1 MEYQYLGV
9 VLLSLLFLALFSG
22 LEIAFISAN
31 RLHIELQSKMGTLN
45 GRILANLMNKPSQFM
60 GTTLIGNTLSLVL
73 YGIFMAYLF
82 EPLIVSLLPEG
93 LNSPEAVLFIQV
105 LWSALLVLI
114 VAEYVPKSIFR
125 LNPNALLSFLT
136 VPFLFIYYLMY
147 PLVWFIGGLSRF
159 IVSNILKLEYSQD
172 KPVFKITD
180 LNSFI
185 QDNLKAEREDAHL
198 EIDTEIFDNAIE
210 FKSIRIRDCM
220 VPRTDIVAVELEDA
234 INELNKVFIESGHS
248 KIVVYKDN
256 IDEVVGYCHHLELFK
271 KPKTIRDILTPII
284 IVPDSALANDLLV
297 QFISER
303 KSLALVVDEF
313 GGTGGIVSM
322 EDVIEQIFGE
332 IEDEYDSDD
341 LLEQK
346 ISEQEYLLSAR
357 HEIDYLNEKY
367 HWNIPSGE
375 YETLSGLILSMTEEI
390 PRKGDIITFGEFTF
404 TIATKL
410 DHRIDTVKLKINPS
424 TI

>member
-1 MEYQYLGV
+1 MEIQYLV
-9 VLLSLLFLALFSG
+9 IVLISLLLVALFSG
-22 LEIAFISAN
+22 LEIAYLTSN
-31 RLHIELQSKMGTLN
+31 RLHIELQSKLGTLN
-45 GRILANLMNKPSQFM
+45 GRILSNLINKPSQFV
-60 GTTLIGNTLSLVL
+60 GTTLIGNTICLVV
-73 YGIFMAYLF
+73 YGIAMAYLF
-82 EPLIVSLLPEG
+82 EPIIHSILPDGLDSPGAVLIV
-93 LNSPEAVLFIQV
+93 QV
-105 LWSALLVLI
+105 LWSALVMLI
-114 VAEYVPKSIFR
+114 AAEYIPKSFFR
-125 LNPNALLSFLT
+125 LNPNVLLSYLT
-136 VPFLFIYYLMY
+136 VPFLFVYYLMY
-147 PLVWFIGGLSRF
+147 PLVWMIRLLSRWLVT
-159 IVSNILKLEYSQD
+159 IVFRLDYSED

-185 QDNLKAEREDAHL
+185 QTNLTDHTDEQV
-198 EIDTEIFDNAIE
+198 EIDTEIFENAME
-210 FKSIRIRDCM
+210 FKTIRIRDCM
-220 VPRTDIVAVELEDA
+220 VPRTDIVAVEIDEPIA
-234 INELNKVFIESGHS
+234 ELSKIFIESGHS

-271 KPKTIRDILTPII
+271 KPKAIKDILTPII
-284 IVPDSALANDLLV
+284 IVPETALANDLLV

-367 HWNIPSGE
+367 HWNLPSGD
-375 YETLSGLILSMTEEI
+375 YETLSGLVLSMTEEI
-390 PRKGDIITFGEFTF
+390 PRKGDTITVGEFSF
-404 TIATKL
+404 TITNKL

-424 TI
+424 SI

>member
-1 MEYQYLGV
+1 MEIQYLV
-9 VLLSLLFLALFSG
+9 IVLISLLLVALFSG
-22 LEIAFISAN
+22 LEIAYLTSN
-31 RLHIELQSKMGTLN
+31 RLHIELQSKLGTLN
-45 GRILANLMNKPSQFM
+45 GRILSNLINKPSQFV
-60 GTTLIGNTLSLVL
+60 GTTLIGNTICLVV
-73 YGIFMAYLF
+73 YGIAMAYLF
-82 EPLIVSLLPEG
+82 EPIIHSILPDGLDSPGAVLIV
-93 LNSPEAVLFIQV
+93 QV
-105 LWSALLVLI
+105 LWSALVMLI
-114 VAEYVPKSIFR
+114 AAEYIPKSFFR
-125 LNPNALLSFLT
+125 LNPNVLLSYLT
-136 VPFLFIYYLMY
+136 VPFLFVYYLMY
-147 PLVWFIGGLSRF
+147 PLVWMIRLLSRWLVT
-159 IVSNILKLEYSQD
+159 IVFRLDYSED

-185 QDNLKAEREDAHL
+185 QTNLTDHTDEQV
-198 EIDTEIFDNAIE
+198 EIDTEIFENAVE
-210 FKSIRIRDCM
+210 FKTIRIRDCM
-220 VPRTDIVAVELEDA
+220 VPRTDIVAVEIDEPIA
-234 INELNKVFIESGHS
+234 ELSKIFIESGHS

-271 KPKTIRDILTPII
+271 KPKAIRDILTPII
-284 IVPDSALANDLLV
+284 IVPETALANDLLV

-367 HWNIPSGE
+367 HWNLPSGD
-375 YETLSGLILSMTEEI
+375 YETLSGLVLSMTEEI
-390 PRKGDIITFGEFTF
+390 PRKGDTITVGEFSF
-404 TIATKL
+404 TITNKL

-424 TI
+424 SI